1 MTSDCSDG
9 IGVGNVWQLNDKVWR
24 EGGWRMCRI
33 RTWRVEGCVYDK
45 GLGSPI
51 KWYKG
56 GWKLRCGLAGHDGS
70 ICEEE

>member
-9 IGVGNVWQLNDKVWR
+9 IGVGNVRQLNDKVWR
-24 EGGWRMCRI
+24 EGGWMMCRI
-33 RTWRVEGCVYDK
+33 RTWRGEGGVYDK
-45 GLGSPI
+45 GLGSPT

-56 GWKLRCGLAGHDGS
+56 GWKLGCGSAGHDGS